1 MRRLRYII
9 GALLAVLWMAPLSAQ
24 EPTGTIR
31 GRVIDN
37 ETQQPLARVTV
48 AVGSRGALTQADGR
62 FVITGV
68 PVGTGTLR
76 ARMLGYAPATRPVTV
91 VGGQTDVVDLAL
103 TAQAIQLA
111 DIVVTGYGEQRAG
124 DIIGAVSQI
133 NTEEF
138 NPGRIVSPAQLI
150 ESKIAGVQVED
161 RNEPGAGRSI
171 RIRGA
176 TSINASSEPLY
187 VIDGVPVGTGAGGG
201 LSAGRDPLNF
211 LNPDDIE
218 SITVLKDAS
227 AASIYGANAANGV
240 VLIQTKSRGG
250 RLGQQITYS
259 TNFST
264 STVTRLP
271 SMLSAAQYRTAVQEH
286 AASSVGQLL
295 NSNTDWFNLITRSA
309 YGMEH
314 NLSLSS
320 ATERQFYRMSLGY
333 LNQDGIIRGSTTERI
348 SLGLAYQQR
357 LFDDRLDVRANVKG
371 SRAGDQFTP
380 GGVLG
385 SAATMG
391 PTQPVYD
398 PTTVTGYY
406 DWTAA
411 PPSADNPVAIM
422 NLASD
427 RGVTWRSLGNLQA
440 NYRFPFLEA
449 LRANVN
455 IGYDVARADRKT
467 FIPSILHSQLRET
480 HGSLYLAN
488 QSQVNT
494 LFESFLNYAAPLNL
508 APGNV
513 DVTAGYSYAQSH
525 AEYPWFRTT
534 GLGTNLLG
542 DNGVST
548 GATVQNIENIVE
560 TKLISFFGRLNYN
573 LGDRFLAAFS
583 VRRDGSSRFGKD
595 NAWGT
600 FPSVA
605 VAWRLSQEPFMRGI
619 EMLSDLKLRASWA
632 RTGNQAFGDYLQYST
647 YTVGDALTQVQ
658 FGNEFVT
665 TIRPSAVDPNI
676 RWETTGSTN
685 VGLDFGFR
693 GQRISGAIDWYDKK
707 TTDMIFTVPV
717 AAGTNFSNYVT
728 TNIGSMRNRGIEFS
742 LGARVLEGGRGALGW
757 TVDFTASHN
766 ANELLSIYACGDCAQ
781 EIRTGGVSGAVGT
794 TIQVLRPGEP
804 INSFFVYEHKTGADG
819 KPVYSTTMT
828 DMYVDRPTVFDSV
841 VCRGSGAGAAG
852 CVGLYRPDGTI
863 NDSDLRP
870 FHSPWPTW
878 TLGHTSRLTYSDF
891 DLSFTLRAQL
901 GAYVYNNVA
910 SSNGFYNQLTRG
922 SPYNLHTS
930 VLETD
935 FVTEQYTS
943 DYYVEDAS
951 FLRMDNVTLGYSFQY
966 AGRPWHVFAAVQNAF
981 TITGYSGVDPTAG
994 LNGLDNN
1001 IYPRSRT
1008 FTGGLSVRF

>member
-9 GALLAVLWMAPLSAQ
+9 GALLAVLCVAPLRAQ
-24 EPTGTIR
+24 EPTGAIR
-31 GRVIDN
+31 GLVIDN

-62 FVITGV
+62 YLITGV
-68 PVGTGTLR
+68 PQGTAILR
-76 ARMLGYAPATRPVTV
+76 VRMLGYAPATQPVTV
-91 VGGQTDVVDLAL
+91 VGGLTVVADVAL
-103 TAQAIQLA
+103 TPQAISLA

-124 DIIGAVSQI
+124 DVTGAVTQI
-133 NTEEF
+133 SLEEF

-171 RIRGA
+171 RIRGG
-176 TSINASSEPLY
+176 TSVNASNEPLY

-227 AASIYGANAANGV
+227 AAAIYGANAANGV

-259 TNFST
+259 SSFSA

-271 SMLSAAQYRTAVQEH
+271 EMLSAAEYRTAVGQH
-286 AASSVGQLL
+286 AAGSANQLL
-295 NSNTDWFNLITRSA
+295 NADTDWFNLVSRTA
-309 YGMEH
+309 YGQDH
-314 NLSLSS
+314 NLSLSNAS
-320 ATERQFYRMSLGY
+320 ERLFYRLSLGY
-333 LNQDGIIRGSTTERI
+333 LNQDGIIRGSTTERL
-348 SLGLAYQQR
+348 SLGLGFQQR
-357 LFDDRLDVRANVKG
+357 LFDDRLDLRANLKG
-371 SRAGDQFTP
+371 SRAYDLFTP

-385 SAATMG
+385 NAATMG

-398 PTTVTGYY
+398 PAAATGYY

-411 PPSADNPVAIM
+411 PPSADNPVAIL

-427 RGVTWRSLGNLQA
+427 RGVTWRSLGNVQA
-440 NYRFPFLEA
+440 DYRMPFLEA
-449 LRANVN
+449 LRANLN
-455 IGYDVARADRKT
+455 LSYDVARADRKT
-467 FIPSILHSQLRET
+467 FTPSTLHSQLREF

-494 LFESFLNYAAPLNL
+494 VLEAYLNYVAPLDF
-508 APGNV
+508 APGNI
-513 DVTAGYSYAQSH
+513 DLTGGYSYAQSH
-525 AEYPWFRTT
+525 AEYPWFRAQ
-534 GLGTNLLG
+534 GLSTNLLG
-542 DNGVST
+542 DYGVST
-548 GATVQNIENIVE
+548 AATVQNIENIVDS
-560 TKLISFFGRLNYN
+560 KLISFFGRFNYN
-573 LGDRFLAAFS
+573 LSDRYLVALS
-583 VRRDGSSRFGKD
+583 VRRDGSSRFGPG
-595 NAWGT
+595 NQWGT

-605 VAWRLSQEPFMRGI
+605 LAWRVSQEPFMRGFGA
-619 EMLSDLKLRASWA
+619 LSDLKLRASWA

-665 TIRPSAVDPNI
+665 TIRPSAVDPGI
-676 RWETTGSTN
+676 RWEETRSYN
-685 VGLDFGFR
+685 VGIDFGFR
-693 GQRISGAIDWYDKK
+693 NQRLSGSVDWYDKE
-707 TTDMIFTVPV
+707 TTDLIFTVPV

-728 TNIGSMRNRGIEFS
+728 TNIGSMRNRGVEFS
-742 LGARVLEGGRGALGW
+742 LSARLLDGGRDGLSWSA
-757 TVDFTASHN
+757 DFTASHN
-766 ANELLSIYACGDCAQ
+766 ANELLSIYGEAQ
-781 EIRTGGVSGAVGT
+781 DIRTGNVSGAVGT
-794 TIQVLRPGEP
+794 RVQVLRPGEP
-804 INSFFVYEHKTGADG
+804 VNSFFVYQQKYDAAG
-819 KPVYSTTMT
+819 KPLEGQYE
-828 DMYVDRPTVFDSV
+828 DLNGDGSV
-841 VCRGSGAGAAG
+841 
-852 CVGLYRPDGTI
+852 
-863 NDSDLRP
+863 NESDLRP
-870 FHSPWPTW
+870 FHDPAPKW
-878 TLGHTSRLTYSDF
+878 TLGHTSRLTYGNFDF
-891 DLSFTLRAQL
+891 GFTLRAYL

-910 SSNGFYNQLTRG
+910 SANGFYEQLTRG

-930 VLETD
+930 VLETG
-935 FVTEQYTS
+935 FVRQQYVS

-951 FLRMDNVTLGYSFQY
+951 FLRMDNVTLGYTFQY
-966 AGRPWHVFAAVQNAF
+966 AGRPWRAFATVQNAF
-981 TITGYSGVDPTAG
+981 TLTGYSGVDPTAG